1 MNRIDRLTAMII
13 FLQGRQFVPI
23 AEMVNRYGISERT
36 IYRDLKSLQEAG
48 VPIGFENGKGY
59 YIVSGYR
66 LPPVMFSKEEA
77 ASMLAGER
85 MMQRWNGSS
94 LSDSYVSAL
103 DKIRAVLPTKE
114 KNYLDTLDQHIKAF
128 PYPDRPPSNT
138 DSKVFDFLQN
148 AIFQKKVI
156 EIKYRS
162 PYKDD
167 TTKRNVEPLGLLLRG
182 NYWYL
187 AAWCLVR
194 ADYRLFR
201 IDRMESYSY
210 SKSAALVSKSHS
222 LEEFYELNLK
232 EEERDI
238 HKVVVR
244 FSDDMY
250 RYLGDQKYYHGW
262 VSEIKIEDGREL
274 TFLSYSIEYM
284 ARWLLG
290 WGNSVQIIE
299 PASLKN
305 RLKELVQELYNHHCD

>member
-1 MNRIDRLTAMII
+1 
-13 FLQGRQFVPI
+13 
-23 AEMVNRYGISERT
+23 
-36 IYRDLKSLQEAG
+36 
-48 VPIGFENGKGY
+48 
-59 YIVSGYR
+59 
-66 LPPVMFSKEEA
+66 
-77 ASMLAGER
+77 
-85 MMQRWNGSS
+85 
-94 LSDSYVSAL
+94 
-103 DKIRAVLPTKE
+103 
-114 KNYLDTLDQHIKAF
+114 
-128 PYPDRPPSNT
+128 
-138 DSKVFDFLQN
+138 
-148 AIFQKKVI
+148 
-156 EIKYRS
+156 
-162 PYKDD
+162 
-167 TTKRNVEPLGLLLRG
+167 
-182 NYWYL
+182 
-187 AAWCLVR
+187 
-194 ADYRLFR
+194 
-201 IDRMESYSY
+201 MESYSY
-210 SKSAALVSKSHS
+210 SKSAALVSESHS